1 MSAMSVA
8 VRPEETGTGVS
19 GVKSTGRRSQRRRNH
34 WIVLDS
40 AWAKLLGVRKTAG
53 VYQIRSNELQFRLF
67 LMQEAPGSSVPTP
80 TGPPTHEEIVLVHN
94 LEVLAASGG
103 VIAASGDP
111 QGVGERRQRLALH
124 PRLVEEAP
132 RAAPRGIGK

>member
-1 MSAMSVA
+1 MSAMSATSVA

-94 LEVLAASGG
+94 LEMLAASGG
-103 VIAASGDP
+103 VIA
-111 QGVGERRQRLALH
+111 R
-124 PRLVEEAP
+124 
-132 RAAPRGIGK
+132 